1 MFKPLTTG
9 SGENTHGAKTIVTQ
23 TLKFKGSSAGNKT
36 PLTGKNLFG
45 VKKWISVQSTCIKN
59 HH

>member
-36 PLTGKNLFG
+36 PLTGNYFLKIE
-45 VKKWISVQSTCIKN
+45 K
-59 HH
+59 

>member
-36 PLTGKNLFG
+36 PLTGKDLL
-45 VKKWISVQSTCIKN
+45 KEECSIKPMN
-59 HH
+59 A